1 MTRALAALVLLF
13 GACAR
18 GPEPLRVGSKPFT
31 ESEIV
36 GELIAQ
42 LAEADGVRVERRF
55 FLGGS
60 VCFDAL
66 KTGGLDAYVEYT
78 GTGLVNLLQ
87 EPPRTDPAEV
97 YARVKDEFARRW
109 GLAWERPLGFDNSY
123 ALVARRDRAA
133 AAGWASISDLA
144 RRGAGLVCGFDL
156 EFADRPDGWKGLKA
170 AYGLGSCREV
180 RQMNPGL
187 LYEALARGQVDLIS
201 GYTTEGRIKTLDLV
215 ALADDRRFF
224 PPYQAAPLLGPKAL
238 VKAPRLRAR
247 LDALA
252 GKVTADEMRAMNAA
266 VDLGR
271 RSARD
276 VAREFLVAQGLL
288 GR

>member
-1 MTRALAALVLLF
+1 MKRAVTAALLILAA
-13 GACAR
+13 CAQ
-18 GPEPLRVGSKPFT
+18 GSEPLRVGSKPFT

-55 FLGGS
+55 FLGGT

-66 KTGGLDAYVEYT
+66 KKGDLDAYVEYT

-97 YARVKDEFARRW
+97 YARVSDEFARRW
-109 GLAWERPLGFDNSY
+109 GLSWGRPLGFDNSY
-123 ALVARRDRAA
+123 ALVMRRDRAA
-133 AAGWASISDLA
+133 AAGLAKISDLGK
-144 RRGAGLVCGFDL
+144 RGVRLVCGFDL

-170 AYGLGSCREV
+170 AYGLQTCREV

-187 LYEALARGQVDLIS
+187 LYDALARGQLDLIS

-215 ALADDRRFF
+215 ALVDDRRFF
-224 PPYQAAPLLGPKAL
+224 PPYQAAPLVGPKAFM
-238 VKAPRLRAR
+238 KAPGLRAR

-252 GKVTADEMRAMNAA
+252 GKVTDNEMRAMNAA
-266 VDLGR
+266 VDLGK

-276 VAREFLVAQGLL
+276 VAREFLIKAKLL
-288 GR
+288 EK